1 MSEQARGILQ
11 AVGRRLDDTR
21 DLLDAAM
28 EQATALER
36 SLRDHEDTVNDLRW
50 DAAKILLD
58 PNSSRSTLRAVQAGA
73 QQLTE
78 QLRHSTHA
86 AATIH
91 DKLEAAG
98 QHLRHTDRL
107 IGALGAAS
115 TDPAH
120 ATGVAILSSRAERL
134 TTLVEIAKPLADRAR
149 QQLGYAHDAL
159 EYGVTSSTEPGRD
172 QLQMFWSL
180 DRGVFDTARELARA
194 RNSTRDGAELT
205 EHAIQS
211 GALTGAHARSML
223 RPHLRPATSPTG
235 DGLSGPTI

>member
-36 SLRDHEDTVNDLRW
+36 SLRDHEDTVNDLHW
-50 DAAKILLD
+50 DAAKI
-58 PNSSRSTLRAVQAGA
+58 
-73 QQLTE
+73 
-78 QLRHSTHA
+78 
-86 AATIH
+86 H
-91 DKLEAAG
+91 DKLQAAG

-205 EHAIQS
+205 EHAIHS